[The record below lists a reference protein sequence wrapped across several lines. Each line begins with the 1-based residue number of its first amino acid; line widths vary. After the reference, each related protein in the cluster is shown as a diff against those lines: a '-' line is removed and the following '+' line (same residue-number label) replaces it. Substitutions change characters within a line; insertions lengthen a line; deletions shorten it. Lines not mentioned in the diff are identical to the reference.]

1 MSCNFQKRKPAVF
14 ILLLLIYSF
23 SSANCQ
29 KNGSNTSERLRTEYK
44 KMSKDDAKLMLKQKK
59 FFDKYWNKAGDFKNK
74 FESKKI
80 NQDEIV
86 IDDATGLMWHPSG
99 SSKFVNLKE
108 ASEWISELNKE
119 NYAGYSD
126 WRLPTLEEAA
136 SLLENS
142 KKRNLYIDRAFDRRQ
157 WCIWT
162 GDTLSTNLTWV
173 VVFSGRIDWF
183 EKNVRMNYVRPV
195 RSLTQ

>member
-1 MSCNFQKRKPAVF
+1 MKKIIAFAVLF
-14 ILLLLIYSF
+14 ILLLLIGSF
-23 SSANCQ
+23 TSANCQ
-29 KNGSNTSERLRTEYK
+29 KKDSNATESLRSEYK
-44 KMSKDDAKLMLKQKK
+44 KVSKDDVKLMLAQKG

-80 NQDEIV
+80 NQDEVV
-86 IDDATGLMWHPSG
+86 IDHATGLMWHPSG
-99 SSKFVNLKE
+99 SLKFMNLKE
-108 ASEWISELNKE
+108 ASDWIIELNAK

-142 KKRNLYIDRAFDRRQ
+142 KQKNLYIDRAFDRRQ

-162 GDTLSTNLTWV
+162 GDTLSTHLAWV

-183 EKNVRMNYVRPV
+183 DRNVRMNYVRPV
-195 RSLTQ
+195 RSLEQ

>member
-1 MSCNFQKRKPAVF
+1 
-14 ILLLLIYSF
+14 
-23 SSANCQ
+23 
-29 KNGSNTSERLRTEYK
+29 
-44 KMSKDDAKLMLKQKK
+44 MSKDDAKLMLTQKG
-59 FFDKYWNKAGDFKNK
+59 FFDKYWNKAGDFKNN

-86 IDDATGLMWHPSG
+86 IDYATGLMWHPSG
-99 SSKFVNLKE
+99 SLKFVNLEE
-108 ASEWISELNKE
+108 ARDWIAELNKE

-142 KKRNLYIDRAFDRRQ
+142 KQKNLYIDRAFDRRQ

-162 GDTLSTNLTWV
+162 GDTLSSTLAWV

-195 RSLTQ
+195 RSFTQ